1 LRLLGVQAAWH
12 PRLPGIQ
19 AESAASSKRNPWR
32 SPAGFEAALT
42 ARPCGLEPTMADH
55 KFHIGQAVQFS
66 TKPYYVNAALGLFEV
81 TKQLPERDG
90 EFEYRIKNVTEPHER
105 VARESELSV
114 D

>member
-1 LRLLGVQAAWH
+1 VPRPQDAILGGA
-12 PRLPGIQ
+12 R
-19 AESAASSKRNPWR
+19 
-32 SPAGFEAALT
+32 AGFEAALT
-42 ARPCGLEPTMADH
+42 TKPFAGESTMADH

-66 TKPYYVNAALGLFEV
+66 TKPYYVNAALGFFEV